1 MDIISSLQSI
11 GFDWQVAVAHVVNF
25 LLVLWL
31 LNRFVFGPLKS
42 KLKQRR
48 EEIESGV
55 AEAREAE
62 KKLQKAKERK
72 KAILENAQNQRQEI
86 LAKAREHAES
96 IKENARTEANQVAET
111 IVADTRKEMKKERAQ
126 MEDEFREYAGDLVVD
141 VAEKL
146 LDREVTKSD
155 HKKLIKQAVT
165 ELGHD

>member
-11 GFDWQVAVAHVVNF
+11 GFDWQVAIAHVVNF

-31 LNRFVFGPLKS
+31 LNRSVFGPLKR
-42 KLKQRR
+42 KLTERR

-72 KAILENAQNQRQEI
+72 KEILENAQNQRQEI
-86 LAKAREHAES
+86 LTKAREQAES
-96 IKENARTEANQVAET
+96 IKANARTEAKQEAES
-111 IVADTRKEMKKERAQ
+111 IVANARKDIQQKRAQ
-126 MEDEFREYAGDLVVD
+126 MKDEFRQYAGDLVVNT
-141 VAEKL
+141 AEKL
-146 LDREVTKSD
+146 LDREVTKDD
-155 HKKLIKQAVT
+155 HEKLIKQAVT

>member
-11 GFDWQVAVAHVVNF
+11 GFDWRVAVAHVVNF

-31 LNRFVFGPLKS
+31 LNRFVFGPLKR
-42 KLKQRR
+42 KLTERR

-72 KAILENAQNQRQEI
+72 KEILENAQNQRQDI
-86 LAKAREHAES
+86 LTKAREQAES
-96 IKENARTEANQVAET
+96 IKANARTEAKQEAET
-111 IVADTRKEMKKERAQ
+111 IVADARKDIQQKRAQ
-126 MEDEFREYAGDLVVD
+126 MKDEFRQYAGDLVVD

>member
-72 KAILENAQNQRQEI
+72 KEILENAQNQRQDI
-86 LAKAREHAES
+86 LADAREQADS
-96 IKENARTEANQVAET
+96 IKAEARNEAQKKAER
-111 IVADTRKEMKKERAQ
+111 IVAQARKDIQQKRAQ
-126 MEDEFREYAGDLVVD
+126 MEDGFRQYAGDLVVD

-155 HKKLIKQAVT
+155 HERLIKQAVT

>member
-11 GFDWQVAVAHVVNF
+11 GFDWRVAVAHVVNF

-55 AEAREAE
+55 ADAREAK
-62 KKLQKAKERK
+62 KKLQKAKEDK
-72 KAILENAQNQRQEI
+72 KEILNEAQNQRQKI
-86 LAKAREHAES
+86 LADAREHAES
-96 IKENARTEANQVAET
+96 IKANAREEANQVAET

-126 MEDEFREYAGDLVVD
+126 MEDEFRQYAGDLVVNT
-141 VAEKL
+141 AEKL
-146 LDREVTKSD
+146 LDREVIKSD